1 MVYHEISYKSAINPI
16 KLPLNHPFLWVN
28 SPGFRL
34 RGGRISS
41 PFFSHHSVS
50 ASGHEKGQAGD
61 HTNDQQQHQ
70 QRQERI
76 LGFFVVS
83 GNAVMVMVVMMVM
96 VMMVM
101 VMVMVVM
108 VMVVMVMMVMVVM
121 MIIKT

>member
-1 MVYHEISYKSAINPI
+1 MVD
-16 KLPLNHPFLWVN
+16 
-28 SPGFRL
+28 GFHRP
-34 RGGRISS
+34 SS
-41 PFFSHHSVS
+41 VTTGVS
-50 ASGHEKGQAGD
+50 APGHEKGQAGD

-83 GNAVMVMVVMMVM
+83 GYAVMVMVVMMVS
-96 VMMVM
+96 
-101 VMVMVVM
+101 VMVVM